1 MTVFQTGEPV
11 PTPDEAVAIQAA
23 TPWAAFT
30 QDQRRDQRCQKL
42 VRNGQLVGGLEHEF
56 YFLQ

>member
-1 MTVFQTGEPV
+1 MTVFRTGEPV
-11 PTPDEAVAIQAA
+11 PQTPDEAVAIQAA

-42 VRNGQLVGGLEHEF
+42 VSNG
-56 YFLQ
+56 